1 LLRLEKE
8 RGVDCVLTLTKNRAY
23 GSGMRYRL
31 AVIAVLSVFAL
42 TSCSSSNNA
51 FGTNTNKGGFGT
63 NTNKGGFGTN
73 TNKGWRNTDTRTNKK
88 KLSDFDKCIS
98 GGLGRNAVEIKKTID
113 SCTSRHLI
121 P

>member
-1 LLRLEKE
+1 MPS
-8 RGVDCVLTLTKNRAY
+8 VLTLTKNRAY

-51 FGTNTNKGGFGT
+51 FGTNTNKGGFGTNTNKGGFGT

>member
-1 LLRLEKE
+1 MLRLEKE

-63 NTNKGGFGTN
+63 NTNKG
-73 TNKGWRNTDTRTNKK
+73 WRNTDTRTNKK

>member
-1 LLRLEKE
+1 
-8 RGVDCVLTLTKNRAY
+8 
-23 GSGMRYRL
+23 MRYRL

-51 FGTNTNKGGFGT
+51 FGT